1 MIKEIAG
8 DQFQREAMNQ
18 FSFWFPAV
26 VAAKV
31 PYPNTVLVKTDVKLL
46 NLLDGAEPEGWNA
59 FLAEIGDACDSMGY
73 PCFLK
78 TGVFSGKHKWRDTC
92 FIENRS
98 VLPRHICELV
108 EYSQLVDFLGLP
120 VNEWVVRELL
130 PTFAPFT
137 SFLGMP
143 VTRERRYFIR
153 DGEVLCR
160 HPYWPIGSIKTTAP
174 PALWQPQ
181 LAAMNEEPAE
191 EVSLLTTMSE
201 KVSRE
206 IEGEW
211 SLDWL
216 HTEGNWWAIDMALA
230 EMSFHWEGCPR
241 MEHSSG

>member
-1 MIKEIAG
+1 MIKAIEG

-18 FSFWFPAV
+18 FSFWFPAIL
-26 VAAKV
+26 AAGV
-31 PYPNTVLVKTDVKLL
+31 PYPKTMTVSTEVKLL
-46 NLLDGAEPEGWNA
+46 DLLDGKEPEGWA
-59 FLAEIGDACDSMGY
+59 TFLDRLGLICKTIGY

-92 FIENRS
+92 YITGPD

-153 DGEVLCR
+153 DGEVLCH
-160 HPYWPIGSIKTTAP
+160 HPYWPIESIETTAP
-174 PALWQPQ
+174 EELWKPE
-181 LAAMNEEPAE
+181 LAKLNEETPP
-191 EVSLLTTMSE
+191 EVALLTAMS
-201 KVSRE
+201 KLVSRE

-216 HTEGNWWAIDMALA
+216 HAEGNWWAIDMALA
-230 EMSFHWEGCPR
+230 ERSFHWEGCPR
-241 MEHSSG
+241 MEQSSG